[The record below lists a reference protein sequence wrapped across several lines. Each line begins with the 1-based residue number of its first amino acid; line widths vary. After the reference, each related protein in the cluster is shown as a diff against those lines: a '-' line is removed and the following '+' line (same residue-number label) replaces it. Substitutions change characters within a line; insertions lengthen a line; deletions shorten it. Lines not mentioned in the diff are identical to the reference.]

1 MRIFHGSLLLTGAML
16 IAVTP
21 SDAAQR
27 TLLVATFDAITVDGD
42 LQIDI
47 VTGRSPSAS
56 VTGDQRLI
64 DSLKLERFGTT
75 LRVRMQDIVNNN
87 RSVPITQ
94 PLKLTLSTRSVH
106 AILIRGSA
114 QVGID
119 TVQDPGNA
127 NFLIDGGGAIRIG
140 KLAVDKFA
148 VNLIG
153 QGNFSIKGGTARSG
167 DLSVT
172 GNAVFD
178 APALSMRTLKI
189 THNGNGSTTA
199 SVSESAEI
207 FNSGSGNINVSGAG
221 ECLIRKAGSATINC
235 LHVRN
240 SN

>member
-1 MRIFHGSLLLTGAML
+1 MRIIYSSLLLAGAAL
-16 IAVTP
+16 IAITP

-27 TLLVATFDAITVDGD
+27 TLLVATFDSITVDGD
-42 LQIDI
+42 MQIEI
-47 VTGRSPSAS
+47 LTGKSPSAS

-106 AILIRGSA
+106 AVLIRGNA
-114 QVGID
+114 QVGVD

-127 NFLIDGGGAIRIG
+127 NFLVDGGGAIRIG

-153 QGNFSIKGGTARSG
+153 QGKMSIGTGTARSG
-167 DLSVT
+167 DVSIT

-178 APALSMRTLKI
+178 APATSMRTLKV
-189 THNGNGSTTA
+189 THQGNGATTA
-199 SVSESAEI
+199 TVSESAEI
-207 FNSGSGNINVSGAG
+207 FNNGSGNINISGAG

-235 LHVRN
+235 QHVRT